1 MSEEEKIEIHESPKN
16 IENQVLPEMWNPAAA
31 VNWSIVFTPVFGS
44 WLQMKNWEQLGHS
57 DEAKKCKFWLIL
69 SLLYTCIIPFVE
81 IPRPF
86 SNIGPICLLLP
97 WYIFSGKFQ
106 MDYFKKTQLEYTKKS
121 WVKPI
126 SIGLVVMAVYIGT
139 IMNFVTIP
147 SGDLKEIL
155 AKESVP
161 LVDKIVKDQLKL
173 STHCQELELDDS
185 VIENNFTGR
194 AYMSDGSIYQIS
206 VEFDGKNIYLK
217 ILKQIQ

>member
-1 MSEEEKIEIHESPKN
+1 MSEEETSVTKEDLENTES
-16 IENQVLPEMWNPAAA
+16 QALPEMWNPSAA

-57 DEAKKCKFWLIL
+57 DEAKRCKFWLIL
-69 SLLYTCIIPFVE
+69 SLLYTCIIPFIE

-86 SNIGPICLLLP
+86 SNIGPICLLVP

-106 MDYFKKTQLEYTKKS
+106 MDYFKKAQVEYTKKS

-126 SIGLVVMAVYIGT
+126 LIGVVAMTIFIGT
-139 IMNFVTIP
+139 IVNFVSLSP
-147 SGDLKEIL
+147 AHLKDLL
-155 AKESVP
+155 TVESKP
-161 LVDKIVKDQLKL
+161 LVNQIVQNQLKL
-173 STHCQELELDDS
+173 SSHCQELELDES
-185 VIENNFTGR
+185 IIENKFLGR

-206 VEFDGKNIYLK
+206 VEFDGENIFLK